1 MDAATAASSRRS
13 FFGRSLAALL
23 VSAAAFSIGSVG
35 AEERLLRF
43 GLASNPVTLD
53 PRFATDAASTRIN
66 RLLYRQ
72 MVDFNAQFQP
82 MPALASWIVI
92 DPQRYRFFLASDRA
106 PFHNGAKLTAHD
118 VKATYDF
125 ILDADNASPHRATLE
140 MIDRIEVHDDDT
152 VDFVLSKPDPLFPGR
167 LVVGIMPRGG
177 IMAERQFNR
186 EPVGSGPFE
195 FVSWPLDDRLRIRRR
210 SDGLLIDFVRVP
222 KPNVRVLKLVRG
234 ELDMIQGDLPH
245 EIVGWLERRDEVRLK
260 KARGTTFAYLGFNM
274 EDPVVGDID
283 VRRAVAH
290 AIDRDAIIRYVLGG
304 SARPASAILT
314 PDHWA
319 GHPDL
324 PLIEHDPER
333 ARLLLRMAGY
343 GEDNKP
349 RIIYKTSSDPFRV
362 RLATIIQDQLADVGI
377 RVELRTYDWGTFY
390 GDVKAGN
397 FQMYSLAWV
406 GIKMPDIFRYVFH
419 SKSIPPAGA
428 NRGRFVDAAADQLI
442 EQAESERQLEEQAHH
457 YRELQ
462 ALVLR
467 ELPYV
472 PLWYEDQVFA
482 SRRGIGGYEVEPDGN
497 YDGLIQV
504 RISRDPDT

>member
-1 MDAATAASSRRS
+1 MRGIGIA
-13 FFGRSLAALL
+13 GLVLAALL
-23 VSAAAFSIGSVG
+23 AVASAFAIKASSAKEPVI
-35 AEERLLRF
+35 RF

-66 RLLYRQ
+66 RLIYEQL
-72 MVDFNAQFQP
+72 VDFNANFQP
-82 MPALASWIVI
+82 MPSLGSWIVI
-92 DPQRYRFFLASDRA
+92 DPKRYRFFLAVDRA
-106 PFHNGAKLTAHD
+106 PFHNGAKLTAYD
-118 VKATYDF
+118 VKATYDY
-125 ILDADNASPHRATLE
+125 ILDTENASPHRATLD
-140 MIDRIEVHDDDT
+140 MIDRIEVRDEDT

-167 LVVGIMPRGG
+167 MVVGILPQASMVAGRN
-177 IMAERQFNR
+177 FNR
-186 EPVGSGPFE
+186 DPMGSGPFR
-195 FVSWPLDDRLRIRRR
+195 FLAWPVDDRLQIRRQ
-210 SDGLLIDFVRVP
+210 SDGLVVEFIRVP

-245 EIVGWLERRDEVRLK
+245 EIVGWLERRDEVVVEK
-260 KARGTTFAYLGFNM
+260 TKGTTFAYLGFNM
-274 EDPVVGDID
+274 EDSLVGRIEL
-283 VRRAVAH
+283 RQAVAH
-290 AIDRDAIIRYVLGG
+290 AIDREAIIHYVLGG

-314 PDHWA
+314 PNHWA

-324 PLIEHDPER
+324 PLIEHDPGR
-333 ARLLLRMAGY
+333 ARLLLKMAGF
-343 GEDNKP
+343 GESNPP
-349 RIIYKTSSDPFRV
+349 RIVYKTSSDPFRV

-377 RVELRTYDWGTFY
+377 EVELRTYDWGTFY

-419 SKSIPPAGA
+419 SKSIPPSGA
-428 NRGRFVDAAADQLI
+428 NRGRFIDAAADQLI
-442 EQAESERQLEEQAHH
+442 ERAESEQSLAEQARY

-482 SRRGIGGYEVEPDGN
+482 SRRGISGYEVQPDGN
-497 YDGLIQV
+497 YDGLIRV
-504 RISRDPDT
+504 HFSGGGKS